1 MSKVILFITG
11 TRADFG
17 KLKSLIQATDAL
29 DGFEYRLF
37 VTGMHMM
44 ARYGHTYREIEKSG
58 FVMEKYCNQ
67 YSNEPMDLILANTIN
82 GLSRYVHE
90 MKPDA
95 IVIHGDRVEA
105 LAGAIVGSI
114 SNIRVIHIEGG
125 ERSGTIDDSLR
136 HAITKLAHVHC
147 VANEEARLRVL
158 QLGEP
163 ASSIYV
169 MGSAD
174 IDFMDPAKLPTLDEV
189 KARYEIPFERYHI
202 VLFHPVTTEV
212 DKMAQYARELVDALL
227 ASSDQFVVI
236 YPNNDNGT
244 NEILREYGRLQN
256 HPRIKMYPSVRFEHF
271 LTLIHHAVSI
281 IGNSSAGIREAPIF
295 GVPSINIGTRQS
307 LRFKNESILD
317 CDYDQADILRAIAQV
332 NQRTERFATCE
343 YFGAGDSQARFCQML
358 TDEAMWQMPIQKVF
372 HDLPLGALK

>member
-1 MSKVILFITG
+1 MAKVILFVTG

-17 KLKSLIQATDAL
+17 KLKALIQATDML
-29 DGFEYRLF
+29 EGFEYRLF

-58 FVMEKYCNQ
+58 FTMEKYCNQ
-67 YSNEPMDLILANTIN
+67 YTNEPMDLILANTIN

-90 MKPDA
+90 MRPDA

-136 HAITKLAHVHC
+136 HAITKLSHVHC
-147 VANEEARLRVL
+147 VANAEAKARVI
-158 QLGEP
+158 QLGE
-163 ASSIYV
+163 AAESIYV

-174 IDFMDPAKLPTLDEV
+174 IDYMDPAKLPTLTEV
-189 KARYEIPFERYHI
+189 KDHYDIPFDRYHI

-212 DKMAQYARELVDALL
+212 EQMAQHARTLVDALL
-227 ASSDQFVVI
+227 ASSDAFIVI

-244 NEILREYGRLQN
+244 HDILREYERLEGN
-256 HPRIKMYPSVRFEHF
+256 PRIKIYPSVRFEYF

-307 LRFKNESILD
+307 LRFKSESIID
-317 CDYDQADILRAIAQV
+317 CDYDQREIMQAITKV
-332 NQRTERFATCE
+332 NQLTERFAACE
-343 YFGAGDSQARFCQML
+343 YFGTGDSQARFCQML

-372 HDLPLGALK
+372 HDIVVEG